1 MNPKQLTRDAD
12 KVNATLEE
20 VGDQLITTKGC
31 KIYIPTRYAE
41 KGLINVGDDT
51 YITMLYAMVVD
62 DRYYAVSLVPAKG
75 RIEPDVTNTVSMLG
89 DEYFEFIF
97 EPGSVVIGNLNLVQ
111 DKNITFDIHEE
122 LIGRGK
128 IPWYLD
134 YDDVG
139 KLFDEAPKH
148 AGVKVGANHA
158 ILEMI
163 ASTVARYEED
173 PTQFYRQIK
182 DKVNVKP
189 FYVPFKSV
197 SYGASN
203 TTAKLMGA
211 YWNEGL
217 TSALVNPTDNVEA
230 IEELLRR

>member
-1 MNPKQLTRDAD
+1 MNPKQLVRDAA
-12 KVNATLEE
+12 KVNATLTE
-20 VGDQLITTKGC
+20 VGDQLVTLTGC

-41 KGLINVGDDT
+41 KGLISVGDET
-51 YITMLYAMVVD
+51 YIVMMYALVID
-62 DRYYAVSLVPAKG
+62 DKYYAVSNVPARA
-75 RIEPDVTNTVSMLG
+75 RIEPDVTNTVSLES

-97 EPGSVVIGNLNLVQ
+97 EPGSVVIANLNLVQ
-111 DKNITFDIHEE
+111 DKNLTFDIHEE
-122 LIGRGK
+122 LVGRGK
-128 IPWYLD
+128 IPWYFN
-134 YDDVG
+134 YDDTG

-163 ASTVARYEED
+163 ASTIARDETD
-173 PTQFYRQIK
+173 PTRFYRQIPDIK
-182 DKVNVKP
+182 KVTP

-197 SYGASN
+197 TYGASN

-217 TSALVNPTDNVEA
+217 TSALINPTENVEA